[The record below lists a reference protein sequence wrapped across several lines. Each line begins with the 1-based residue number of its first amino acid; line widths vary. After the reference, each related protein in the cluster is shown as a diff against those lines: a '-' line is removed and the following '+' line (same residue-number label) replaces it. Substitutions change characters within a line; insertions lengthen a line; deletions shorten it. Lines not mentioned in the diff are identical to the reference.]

1 MSRQEGVPN
10 SDGRSAQTTP
20 ISVVASGRA
29 STSVARSSRSAEVVV
44 ADSSVKCQSWQRP
57 SVTWDPS
64 KLPRCTSLCCKSGV
78 FLAASANRPRFER
91 LQAYTSTYMALCH
104 SRGGPDGMHVRAIMR
119 LFVGLGGMVYTSLVP
134 WTLTVAR
141 WSRTTSQSINRPD
154 SHNTPERCSLF
165 DLQPLSGYPKRVRV
179 LDLGVSGVPPVSMG
193 HTRPSQHS
201 HFGLRVGG

>member
-1 MSRQEGVPN
+1 MSRQEGVPY
-10 SDGRSAQTTP
+10 SDGRGAQTTLL
-20 ISVVASGRA
+20 SVVASGRA

-44 ADSSVKCQSWQRP
+44 ADSSVKCQFWQRP

-64 KLPRCTSLCCKSGV
+64 KSPRCTSLCCKSGV

-104 SRGGPDGMHVRAIMR
+104 SRGGPDGMHVRAIVR
-119 LFVGLGGMVYTSLVP
+119 LFVGLGGRVYTSLVP

-154 SHNTPERCSLF
+154 SYKIRKMF
-165 DLQPLSGYPKRVRV
+165 PL
-179 LDLGVSGVPPVSMG
+179 
-193 HTRPSQHS
+193 
-201 HFGLRVGG
+201 